1 MTRIRLIM
9 LSLFAIFAM
18 SAVASSSASA
28 LEYHWWVAGNPV
40 VGTEKFEFSDIE
52 PVAEGGNR
60 SVIVYHNK
68 EIQIECPEISF
79 VNKLGEET
87 GESNPN
93 PPDTLLSEA
102 FIEGPNGGSIHQV
115 QFSGCV
121 VVKPALP
128 GCALAPTG
136 EDDIS
141 TLPVIVTLSKTTGV
155 VTLTPKETNFASFK
169 LNASCGVLAGEYK
182 VKGSTAFTIS
192 EPESCKEVHK
202 ITFKEEPSKLIIAGL
217 AVEKFEVI
225 RNLEGVESDKCWDA
239 KKS

>member
-1 MTRIRLIM
+1 M
-9 LSLFAIFAM
+9 LA
-18 SAVASSSASA
+18 AVAVSGVASASA
-28 LEYHWWVAGNPV
+28 SAVGWWVAEKPV
-40 VGTEKFEFSDIE
+40 AAGEKFEFSDFE

-60 SVIVYHNK
+60 SVIVFHKK
-68 EIQIECPEISF
+68 EIQLECPEISF

-102 FIEGPNGGSIHQV
+102 FMEGTNGGSIHEI

-128 GCALAPTG
+128 GCALAPVG

-141 TLPVIVTLSKTTGV
+141 TLPINASLSTTTPT

-169 LNASCGVLAGEYK
+169 LNASCETLAGEYK
-182 VKGSTAFTIS
+182 VKGSTVFTIS

-202 ITFKEEPSKLIIAGL
+202 VTIKEEPSKLEVA
-217 AVEKFEVI
+217 AEKVEKFEVV
-225 RNLEGVESDKCWDA
+225 RNLEGVESNKCWDV
-239 KKS
+239 K